1 MGPRSSGVAVTVT
14 VVRGAW
20 AGIVVPGRFRWS
32 SRTPTL
38 IATPSGHCHPEVH
51 HVIISHIANAVAA
64 KDLNDTL
71 VGEPFSY
78 EAKDGTAVHAKIAMV
93 EVTDKEVRV
102 FLDGV
107 IKDGRSARLVLRP
120 NEELWFTP
128 TG

>member
-1 MGPRSSGVAVTVT
+1 M
-14 VVRGAW
+14 
-20 AGIVVPGRFRWS
+20 IV
-32 SRTPTL
+32 
-38 IATPSGHCHPEVH
+38 
-51 HVIISHIANAVAA
+51 SHNANAVVA

-78 EAKDGTAVHAKIAMV
+78 EAEDGTAAHAKIAMV
-93 EVTDKEVRV
+93 EVTDEEVRV